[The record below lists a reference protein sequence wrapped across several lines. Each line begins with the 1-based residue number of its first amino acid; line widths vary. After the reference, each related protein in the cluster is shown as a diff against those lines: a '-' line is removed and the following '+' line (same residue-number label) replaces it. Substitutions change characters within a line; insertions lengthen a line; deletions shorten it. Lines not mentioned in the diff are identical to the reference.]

1 MTNKKKA
8 YLVKSQEAYDR
19 LMKELEEE
27 SYLWLSGKKPTK
39 NNSYLDAIT
48 DYADG
53 MCIYLNSKLLSR
65 SSFKDF
71 REFRSDD
78 YNLIEYPEPSDYPGK
93 EWTGK
98 LELSYVPSQIIR
110 DIAEVRMYGNAKY
123 KDPDNWRVVPTKQWV
138 DALYR
143 HMLEF
148 IDNPRG
154 VDSESGIPHYKHMA
168 CNLAFICEL
177 MKERE
182 DEISDMI
189 KNGINVAEGIRQGL
203 QSQNDSIMSTDRS
216 ITDSFRE
223 LKLEMSKMEE
233 VEDEKRK
240 VEVL

>member
-19 LMKELEEE
+19 MMKELEEKG
-27 SYLWLSGKKPTK
+27 YLWLSGRKPTE
-39 NNSYLDAIT
+39 LDYNALRH
-48 DYADG
+48 YSDG
-53 MCIYLNSKLLSR
+53 ICIYLRDNKKRISNSTFYK
-65 SSFKDF
+65 FKKQH
-71 REFRSDD
+71 SND
-78 YNLIEYPEPSDYPGK
+78 YELVEYPEPSDYAGK

-98 LELSYVPSQIIR
+98 LELSHVPSQIIR

-123 KDPDNWRVVPTKQWV
+123 KDPDNWKAVPTKQWI

-168 CNLAFICEL
+168 CNIAFICEL

-189 KNGINVAEGIRQGL
+189 KNGINVAEGIRQGI
-203 QSQNDSIMSTDRS
+203 QSQNDSTMSTARD
-216 ITDSFRE
+216 IADSFSKW
-223 LKLEMSKMEE
+223 KLEMSKMEDME
-233 VEDEKRK
+233 
-240 VEVL
+240 